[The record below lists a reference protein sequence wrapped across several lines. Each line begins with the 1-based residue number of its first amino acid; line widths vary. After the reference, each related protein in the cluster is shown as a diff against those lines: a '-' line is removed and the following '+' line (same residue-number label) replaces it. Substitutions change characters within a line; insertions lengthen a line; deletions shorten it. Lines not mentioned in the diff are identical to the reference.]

1 MREEQTVAQRAVRC
15 MLSVML
21 GVTSGGAVTGWS
33 AYAEE
38 EEAGTSPAT
47 IAILEELAEDAGREV
62 SASLPG
68 DTASTVALEVEPGE
82 NTWFVEAGFM
92 KGFAP
97 RPVVR
102 EPGANAAVSVSI
114 GIRNMGA
121 AYENVRRDGLFGARV
136 VTRTVFMEAD
146 VSVVNRTTGEV
157 LHRSTVARTRRDD
170 VRVDDLARLE
180 EPGLAWTTGKV
191 PPEGFFSSVLEPLI
205 TVGAIAVAVILLF
218 TVRS

>member
-1 MREEQTVAQRAVRC
+1 M
-15 MLSVML
+15 
-21 GVTSGGAVTGWS
+21 GV
-33 AYAEE
+33 
-38 EEAGTSPAT
+38 
-47 IAILEELAEDAGREV
+47 
-62 SASLPG
+62 
-68 DTASTVALEVEPGE
+68 
-82 NTWFVEAGFM
+82 
-92 KGFAP
+92 
-97 RPVVR
+97 
-102 EPGANAAVSVSI
+102 
-114 GIRNMGA
+114 

-157 LHRSTVARTRRDD
+157 LHRSTVSRTRRDD

-191 PPEGFFSSVLEPLI
+191 PPEGFFSSALEPLI

>member
-1 MREEQTVAQRAVRC
+1 MAQRTVRC

-21 GVTSGGAVTGWS
+21 GVSCGGAVTGWP

-38 EEAGTSPAT
+38 EEARTPVAT
-47 IAILEELAEDAGREV
+47 IAILEELAAEAGREV

-68 DTASTVALEVEPGE
+68 DSASTVVLEVEPGE

-92 KGFAP
+92 TGLAP

-102 EPGANAAVSVSI
+102 EPGANAPVTVSI

-146 VSVVNRTTGEV
+146 VSVVNRTTGEII
-157 LHRSTVARTRRDD
+157 HRSSVARTRRDD

-180 EPGLAWTTGKV
+180 EPGLAWTTGKL